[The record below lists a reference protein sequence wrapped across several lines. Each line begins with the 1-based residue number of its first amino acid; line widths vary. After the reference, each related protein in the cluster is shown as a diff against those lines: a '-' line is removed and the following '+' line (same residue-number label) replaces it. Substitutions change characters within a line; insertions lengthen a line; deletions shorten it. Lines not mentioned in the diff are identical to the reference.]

1 MKQLIIAVLA
11 TLAGDMTVVELVLP
25 YRPATPVALGGAYL
39 ILLSLAIGLALVR
52 DVRKDG

>member
-11 TLAGDMTVVELVLP
+11 TLAGGMTVVKLALP
-25 YRPATPVALGGAYL
+25 YRPPIRVALGGTYL

-52 DVRKDG
+52 DARKDG